1 MTWERGNWP
10 AVRRRVQLCLGR
22 LARVAL
28 AMLASVPFALGFL
41 AGAGVSLALW
51 LVAAGIAGY
60 KSGRR

>member
-1 MTWERGNWP
+1 
-10 AVRRRVQLCLGR
+10 
-22 LARVAL
+22 
-28 AMLASVPFALGFL
+28 MLASVPFALGFL